1 MLAYI
6 ATVAL
11 VLAIVLLIIR
21 AEGDES
27 VGFGGVLEMQD
38 GAGDTYVAVP
48 KIEVLG
54 VPNPVTGIVESKTLD
69 LPEATIRKLG
79 TLVNGG
85 TFTFKYHMIA
95 ATHARVEAIRVTR
108 LPKNFRVKV
117 PVDTGVGGFLVV
129 TVPGIVTQNQIEDLE
144 AEKITVGNVTVEVSG
159 AAIPP

>member
-6 ATVAL
+6 ATAAL

-27 VGFGGVLEMQD
+27 VGFGGILEIND
-38 GAGDTYVAVP
+38 GAAEAYVAVP

-69 LPEATIRKLG
+69 LPDATIRKLG

-85 TFTFKYHMIA
+85 SFTFKYHLIS
-95 ATHARVEAIRVTR
+95 ATHARMEAIRITR
-108 LPKNFRVKV
+108 LPKNFRVKA
-117 PVDTGVGGFLVV
+117 PVDTGVGGFIVV
-129 TVPGIVTQNQIEDLE
+129 TVPGIITQNQIEDME
-144 AEKITVGNVTVEVSG
+144 AEKIQVGNVTVEVSG